1 MKDAWQ
7 VSNSIESRN
16 EQRTAPTT
24 TEQTDAA
31 ALDAYSRAVI
41 QASELVSPSV
51 VNIEVRQR
59 PRSRGPFESPG
70 HERGGSGSGVVITP
84 DGYILTNSHVVHGA
98 STMTATLA
106 DGRSYDATP
115 IGDDPE
121 TDLAVIR
128 IHGPNLPAATLGDS
142 SAVRVGQL
150 VVAIGNPYGFQC
162 TVTAGVV
169 SALGRSFRSESGRL
183 VDNVIQTDAALN
195 PGNSGGPLVTSRGD
209 VVGVN
214 TAIILHAQG
223 LCFAIPSNT
232 AQFVVSRLIRDGRI
246 RRGHLGIGGQLV
258 PIPKGIVRWYELAQH
273 SGVQVIGVEPGSPAR
288 SAGVREGDVIIGY
301 DGHAIGTV
309 DDLHKL
315 LTDQRIGQWAT
326 LTLLRHRERIELG
339 IRPVESALRSDS

>member
-1 MKDAWQ
+1 MRDVWQ
-7 VSNSIESRN
+7 VSSEIEPHT
-16 EQRTAPTT
+16 EPQAAQTA
-24 TEQTDAA
+24 TEKADAA

-41 QASELVSPSV
+41 QASELVSASV
-51 VNIEVRQR
+51 VNIEVRHRSQ
-59 PRSRGPFESPG
+59 PRGRFEPSG
-70 HERGGSGSGVVITP
+70 RERGGSGSGVVITP

-98 STMTATLA
+98 STITATLA

-128 IHGPNLPAATLGDS
+128 VHGPNLPAATLGDS
-142 SAVRVGQL
+142 SALRVGQL

-162 TVTAGVV
+162 TVTAGVI

-195 PGNSGGPLVTSRGD
+195 PGNSGGPLVTSRGE
-209 VVGVN
+209 VIGVN

-258 PIPKGIVRWYELAQH
+258 PIPKGLVRWYELPQH
-273 SGVQVIGVEPGSPAR
+273 SGVQVISIEPNSPAEA
-288 SAGVREGDVIIGY
+288 AGVREGDVLIGY

-309 DDLHKL
+309 DDLHRL
-315 LTDQRIGQWAT
+315 LTDQRIGQRSAI
-326 LTLLRHRERIELG
+326 TLLRHRERVELN
-339 IRPVESALRSDS
+339 IWPTESAGRAEP